1 MGIVTDSAVG
11 VWLDFFTC
19 FILNPKHQCKLN
31 QKLSRRLCAQL
42 CNKWGY
48 QGLHT
53 YQCIKRSGEQHQ
65 QPDIPGT
72 FVPENIC
79 LCLGLLFLGHD
90 FPVLVTKYEMI
101 KRLISLVTEV
111 ASPLFPI
118 IAQSIE
124 PDTSYAL
131 KEMTTEE
138 RVPTYHPKHKGYS
151 CLRTK

>member
-53 YQCIKRSGEQHQ
+53 HQCIKRSGEQHQ

-90 FPVLVTKYEMI
+90 FSSSCDEIRNDKKAHFFNNRGGFSV
-101 KRLISLVTEV
+101 ISNYC
-111 ASPLFPI
+111 A
-118 IAQSIE
+118 
-124 PDTSYAL
+124 
-131 KEMTTEE
+131 
-138 RVPTYHPKHKGYS
+138 KHKTRHPLCFERNDYG
-151 CLRTK
+151 RTSSHISSKA